1 MKNHS
6 LPLQLWEL
14 DDKGFHAVVCASL
27 QGKPIL
33 LLIDTGANHSCFDTH
48 FFTNLIGNDSIK
60 GSDEHN
66 VGIGGD
72 DFETVIATISN
83 LKIARVT
90 IPPMEIR
97 LLDLSKV
104 NDMYKMVG
112 FSPIQGILGGDFFKK
127 YRAII
132 NYDNNTLCFS
142 K

>member
-1 MKNHS
+1 MKNYS
-6 LPLQLWEL
+6 LPLLLWEL
-14 DDKGFHAVVCASL
+14 DDHGFHTVIRARL
-27 QGKPIL
+27 KGEPIL

-48 FFTNLIGNDSIK
+48 FFTTLIGNESIK

-72 DFETVIATISN
+72 DFETVIATVSH

-90 IPPMEIR
+90 IPSMEIR

-104 NDMYKMVG
+104 NDMYQMVG

-127 YRAII
+127 HHAII
-132 NYDNNTLCFS
+132 NYDNTTLCFS